1 VSGLEWRRADPG
13 IHQVDSCYTD
23 RGGDYAI
30 YWVGRTWMVYDGH
43 GHLLQA
49 LLPSLTEA
57 KAWCE
62 HHQEGV
68 RP

>member
-1 VSGLEWRRADPG
+1 MQWQKTAVGVSA
-13 IHQVDSCYTD
+13 DSCYTA
-23 RGGDYAI
+23 RGGGYVI
-30 YWVGRTWMVYDGH
+30 YRVGRTWMVYDGH

-62 HHQEGV
+62 DHQ
-68 RP
+68 RT